1 MRRAQQGDRAAYG
14 ELMRRYQRPLY
25 GFAYRLLQASEE
37 AADLTQETLVRGWQ
51 YLARFD
57 PARPFRPWLFRI
69 ALNRAASWKSRNE
82 GRETV
87 PLEDLTSDPAAPDDV
102 PGALEQHEVG
112 QRVRLA
118 IAELS
123 PQQQQAIVLVE
134 LEGFA
139 ANQAA
144 EVMGCSPATV
154 RQHVFRAKK
163 RLRVLLEGYLTG
175 SDEVVQAD

>member
-25 GFAYRLLQASEE
+25 GFAYRLLQAPEE
-37 AADLTQETLVRGWQ
+37 AADLTQETFVRAWQ

-57 PARPFRPWLFRI
+57 AGRPFRPWLFRI
-69 ALNRAASWKSRNE
+69 ALNRAASHKSRSE

-87 PLEDLTSDPAAPDDV
+87 PLEDLTSEPAAPDDV
-102 PGALEQHEVG
+102 PGTMEQHEVG
-112 QRVRLA
+112 QQVRLA
-118 IAELS
+118 ITELS

-134 LEGFA
+134 LEGCG

-163 RLRVLLEGYLTG
+163 RLRVLLAAYLTG
-175 SDEVVQAD
+175 STETEQAD